1 MIKRTVEISRAA
13 HLSLS
18 RSQLNIRAKDG
29 TDDELS
35 VPIEDLGV
43 LVLDEAGIT
52 VTTAVLSAMCQAN
65 VAVVTCDER
74 HLPCGM
80 FLPFEGHTLF
90 QKHLRQQMDA
100 GPVVRKQAWQ
110 QIIRAKILAQSVVLK
125 GAGVKSPSLE
135 PVASMVKSGDTDNTE
150 ARAAQLYFPALFGS
164 GFVRN
169 TGAEGVNAALNY
181 GYAILRAAVARA
193 IAGSGLHPAL
203 GIWHRNQYNAF
214 TLADDLMEPLRPSAD
229 RSVFLRWIE
238 QGRPEPFDLERAWRT
253 HLLGLLQEDYR
264 IGALKFPLLPA
275 LTHYASSVRQF
286 LAGESETLEIPVLI
300 P

>member
-18 RSQLNIRAKDG
+18 RSQLSIRAKDG
-29 TDDELS
+29 TEDELS

-52 VTTAVLSAMCQAN
+52 CTTAVLSAMCQAN

-110 QIIRAKILAQSVVLK
+110 QIIRAKILAQAAALTI
-125 GAGVKSPSLE
+125 AGIRSPALG
-135 PVASMVKSGDTDNTE
+135 PIAAMVKSGDSENTE

-169 TGAEGVNAALNY
+169 SGAEGLNSALNY

-229 RSVFLRWIE
+229 RFVFLRWVE
-238 QGRPEPFDLERAWRT
+238 QGRPEPFPLERPWRT
-253 HLLGLLQEDYR
+253 HLLGLLQEDYM

-286 LAGESETLEIPVLI
+286 LSGEAETLEIPVLI